1 MNVTRPLALTA
12 AGLLAVTAL
21 AGCSSDS
28 GTDAGT
34 DASVEELNIRVN
46 ALEEQVRGL
55 ESIIG
60 RVIIADP
67 AASMQQLSDEV
78 ATLEQEFA
86 DAQAAAGEA
95 NDEVAAEVAALQKS
109 LDDAKKAVTDA
120 QAAAGA
126 DRDQLIIDAEARLA
140 DLEIAVEDAEGHDRR
155 GRRIGST
162 VAGGERR
169 VGPRVP
175 VSVVVMGVTGS
186 GKSTVGRALAD
197 RLGLSYVDADDL
209 HSDAS
214 VAKMSAGHPLDDAD
228 RAPWL
233 ASVGRWLAARDGG
246 VVACSALRRSYRD
259 VIRDVAPRTVFLH
272 LSADRELAF
281 GRVSGRAGHFMPV
294 SLVESQFAILEPLQA
309 DEAGLTIDAD
319 RCVDDI
325 SRRIPRLPATSPDSG
340 PLSLHRKVRPARN
353 LRYRRLP
360 KRRFMNGERWIRYRC
375 PACEACCTSSRPR
388 SP

>member
-28 GTDAGT
+28 SSDTAS
-34 DASVEELNIRVN
+34 DASVEELNIRVT

-126 DRDQLIIDAEARLA
+126 DRDQLIVDAEARFGRPP
-140 DLEIAVEDAEGHDRR
+140 DAGRGPQGHDCR
-155 GRRIGST
+155 GSRIGST

-175 VSVVVMGVTGS
+175 PSVVVMGVTGS
-186 GKSTVGRALAD
+186 GKSTIGRALAD
-197 RLGLSYVDADDL
+197 RLGLS
-209 HSDAS
+209 
-214 VAKMSAGHPLDDAD
+214 
-228 RAPWL
+228 
-233 ASVGRWLAARDGG
+233 
-246 VVACSALRRSYRD
+246 
-259 VIRDVAPRTVFLH
+259 
-272 LSADRELAF
+272 
-281 GRVSGRAGHFMPV
+281 
-294 SLVESQFAILEPLQA
+294 
-309 DEAGLTIDAD
+309 
-319 RCVDDI
+319 
-325 SRRIPRLPATSPDSG
+325 
-340 PLSLHRKVRPARN
+340 
-353 LRYRRLP
+353 
-360 KRRFMNGERWIRYRC
+360 
-375 PACEACCTSSRPR
+375 
-388 SP
+388 